1 MKPPRF
7 GIHPGRVLAGGYTV
21 DRFLG
26 SGWEGEVYLVIER
39 LTGAHRAAKIFFP
52 ERNPKDKA
60 ASHYARKLEHLR
72 DCSIII
78 QYHHSETVRLRGQSV
93 TMLLSEFV
101 EGMLLDD
108 HIKTY
113 PGRRMPAFE
122 ALHMLRTLAG
132 GLAEIHEQ
140 REYHGDLHAGN
151 ILVRRRGIHIDAKL
165 IDLHDD
171 GRATASHIREDV
183 CQIVR
188 VFYDLVGGQ
197 KHYAK
202 QPPVVKSVCCGLKRS
217 LIKRRFPTAWH
228 LCRHL
233 DTVEW

>member
-1 MKPPRF
+1 MSPARF
-7 GIHPGRVLAGGYTV
+7 SIHPGRVLAGGYTV

-26 SGWEGEVYLVIER
+26 SGWEGEVYLVTER
-39 LTGAHRAAKIFFP
+39 LTGAHRAAKLFYP
-52 ERNPKDKA
+52 ERNQRNRA
-60 ASHYARKLEHLR
+60 ATHYARKLEHLR
-72 DCSIII
+72 DCAIII
-78 QYHHSETVRLRGQSV
+78 QYHHSETVRLSSQPV

-101 EGMLLDD
+101 EGTLLDE
-108 HIKTY
+108 HLASY
-113 PGRRMPAFE
+113 PGKRMPPFE

-132 GLAEIHEQ
+132 GLAQVHEQ

-151 ILVRRRGIHIDAKL
+151 ILVRRRGIHFDAKL

-171 GRATASHIREDV
+171 GRATAAHIREDV
-183 CQIVR
+183 CQMIR

-202 QPPVVKSVCCGLKRS
+202 QPTVVKSVCCGLKRS
-217 LIKRRFPTAWH
+217 LIARRFPTAWH

-233 DTVEW
+233 DAVEW